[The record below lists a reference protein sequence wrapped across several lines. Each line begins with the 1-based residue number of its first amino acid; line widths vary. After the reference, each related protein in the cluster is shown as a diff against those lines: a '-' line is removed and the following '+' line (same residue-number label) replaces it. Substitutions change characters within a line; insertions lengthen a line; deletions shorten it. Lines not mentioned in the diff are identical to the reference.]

1 VLLKCGLHI
10 HEVLKHF
17 QLKKGDT
24 LITLK
29 GKGAIVKIGFVI
41 NDTKAISSRNIGVV
55 CPAKRI
61 NPAYLNAYILS
72 KYRHDLVLRGKTGGT
87 GQSMLTCPYL
97 K

>member
-1 VLLKCGLHI
+1 M
-10 HEVLKHF
+10 
-17 QLKKGDT
+17 
-24 LITLK
+24 
-29 GKGAIVKIGFVI
+29 KIGFVT

-72 KYRHDLVLRGKTGGT
+72 KYRHDLVLREKTGGT

-97 K
+97 KESDIPRLDNENESGELVL